1 MSRAWSGG
9 STRRWRRIRRAV
21 LERDR
26 YCCQVPTPTGRC
38 GAYANQAGHVVARV
52 DGGTDD
58 LRNLRAECAT
68 HNQAD
73 GARLANRRRRSNTTS
88 RLDGWSW

>member
-1 MSRAWSGG
+1 MSRAWAGG
-9 STRRWRRIRRAV
+9 STRAWRRTRRAV
-21 LERDR
+21 LVRDEYR
-26 YCCQVPTPTGRC
+26 CQVPTSTGKC

-58 LRNLRAECAT
+58 LRNLRAECAQ

-73 GARLANRRRRSNTTS
+73 GARLANRRRRQPTS
-88 RLDGWSW
+88 RPDGWSW